1 MRDGVERGCAVG
13 AHVDRVLLAYIT
25 HVGGTEKAG
34 LLVGDPFSVQ
44 DLSTLLLEQ
53 NVDILN
59 LLHRQAVQ
67 PAIKGLAHV
76 VADVGLKHAPSGE
89 GARAPWDDHL
99 GDLELF
105 CKPDSMHW
113 SGTAKSDQRKRSRID
128 ALLNG
133 DRSMEIGRAS

>member
-1 MRDGVERGCAVG
+1 MRDGVERGCPVG

-44 DLSTLLLEQ
+44 DLPTLLLEQ
-53 NVDILN
+53 NADILN

-76 VADVGLKHAPSGE
+76 VPDVGLKPPPSGE
-89 GARAPWDDHL
+89 GARAPWATHL
-99 GDLELF
+99 GDPESACQQDTRPLSR
-105 CKPDSMHW
+105 P
-113 SGTAKSDQRKRSRID
+113 GTS
-128 ALLNG
+128 
-133 DRSMEIGRAS
+133 